1 VGIQVIWRLS
11 DRNGGK
17 EFGVPSTG
25 SLSSFS
31 RLATAAVATP
41 LVIVRR
47 MSRKGIN
54 ADEQDEASRRQAED
68 NAL

>member
-1 VGIQVIWRLS
+1 MVE
-11 DRNGGK
+11 RNSAS
-17 EFGVPSTG
+17 PLP
-25 SLSSFS
+25 LSSFS
-31 RLATAAVATP
+31 QLATVAVATP
-41 LVIVRR
+41 LPMTLVIVRR